1 MTKIRIVLIEDH
13 ELTRMNL
20 RVALLQRSEIEI
32 VGEAEDG
39 ERGLA
44 LLTKL
49 QPDVAIIDINLP
61 LKTGIEI
68 TREIKSLAQESDS
81 PTKILILTFCDTKE
95 TVLAAF
101 ASGADSY
108 CMKNITLDNLWD
120 AVYITYQG
128 NVWIDPAIAPIVLQQ
143 IRADSLMPALLDP
156 SPVVYLE
163 ESAANPGIHESAFTV
178 RELEVLQLIVEGCS
192 NAAIAKKLYLTEG
205 TVKNHVRRI
214 LNKIGASDRTQA
226 AVYAL
231 RSGLVV

>member
-1 MTKIRIVLIEDH
+1 MTKIRIVLIEDD
-13 ELTRMNL
+13 ELTRMYL
-20 RVALLQRSEIEI
+20 RIAFLRWSEIEI

-39 ERGLA
+39 HYGLT
-44 LLTKL
+44 LLTTL
-49 QPDVAIIDINLP
+49 QPDIAIIDINLP
-61 LKTGIEI
+61 LKNGIEI
-68 TREIKSLAQESDS
+68 TREIKSLAQGFDCQ
-81 PTKILILTFCDTKE
+81 TKVLILTFCDTRE

-108 CMKNITLDNLWD
+108 CMKNITVDNLWD
-120 AVYITYQG
+120 AVCITHQG

-143 IRADSLMPALLDP
+143 IRADSLMPIPLDP

-163 ESAANPGIHESAFTV
+163 ESAANQGTHDSAFTA